1 MKAYEKEFAMRLL
14 NNTSIST
21 QWEEE
26 FINELQVECG
36 YQYTAKMITMMK
48 DMYTSKDQLRIF
60 KETCSSE
67 EIANV
72 DFDVQLLTAG
82 TWPTM

>member
-26 FINELQVECG
+26 FINELKVECG
-36 YQYTAKMITMMK
+36 AHCTQKMTTMMK
-48 DMYTSKDQLRIF
+48 DINVSKEHLR
-60 KETCSSE
+60 
-67 EIANV
+67 
-72 DFDVQLLTAG
+72 
-82 TWPTM
+82 

>member
-1 MKAYEKEFAMRLL
+1 MQDDDVRSRISAIIYILKCLKGRDAFMKAYEKEFAMRLL

-36 YQYTAKMITMMK
+36 FHCTQKMTTMMK
-48 DMYTSKDQLRIF
+48 DINTSKEHLR
-60 KETCSSE
+60 
-67 EIANV
+67 
-72 DFDVQLLTAG
+72 
-82 TWPTM
+82 